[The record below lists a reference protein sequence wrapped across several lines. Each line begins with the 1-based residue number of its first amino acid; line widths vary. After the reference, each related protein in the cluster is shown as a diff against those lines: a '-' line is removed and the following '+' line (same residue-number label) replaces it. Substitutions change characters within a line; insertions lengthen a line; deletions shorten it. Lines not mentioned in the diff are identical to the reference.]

1 MIVDIFD
8 EKHVRTAISSARK
21 KARCM
26 LHSKKIQV
34 EIRTR
39 HRKGAKSWKGYFD
52 CGGNLY
58 ELEITFDINYQP
70 VITTNV
76 QTTHGMY
83 TVQASLSEQFIHI
96 YSPHF
101 SKRSKERYRY
111 GSKGERKVCFQVYQY
126 TRNSENYDVYVDSN
140 EDVMLI
146 KNKGDLKVFITYLQ
160 AHMAKNIYKE
170 IASNNCTFLDEHI
183 EKYDLK

>member
-8 EKHVRTAISSARK
+8 EKHLRTAISSARK
-21 KARCM
+21 KSRCM

-34 EIRTR
+34 EIMRR
-39 HRKGAKSWKGYFD
+39 HRKGAKSWKGSFD

-58 ELEITFDINYQP
+58 ELEVTFNTNYQP
-70 VITTNV
+70 FIITNV
-76 QTTHGMY
+76 QTQHGTY
-83 TVQASLSEQFIHI
+83 TVQASLSEQYIHV

-111 GSKGERKVCFQVYQY
+111 GYKGERDVCFQVYQY
-126 TRNSENYDVYVDSN
+126 TKNSENYDVYVDDN
-140 EDVMLI
+140 GAVILI

-160 AHMAKNIYKE
+160 AHMTKNIYKE
-170 IASNNCTFLDEHI
+170 IALNNCTSLDEHI